1 MRWNTLAG
9 IPPSPGIDRSA
20 VHTQIEQ
27 SSKDHRLPVPGQ
39 VAGEPVF
46 LGSELFARVAFP
58 GNHPLRLIRHSAV
71 LELSRLMGWLDD
83 QRYHEIAPVPD
94 ARLLEFHDRS
104 YVDALQYA
112 DAAGVVARDV
122 RERFNIGTLENP
134 LFSGMF
140 DRARATVGGSIA
152 AAELALAGHAAFHP
166 SGGTHHGRPDRAVGF
181 CYFNDPV
188 FAIRT
193 FLDGGLERIA
203 YVDLDAHH
211 GDGVEAAFEDE
222 PRVTTLSIHEAD
234 RWPHTGLNSEPARGI
249 YNLPVPR
256 GFNDAEL
263 DFLVENVVLPV
274 LATLRT
280 DGLVLCCGADCLAG
294 DPLSGMTLSNVSL
307 WRTVE
312 ALLALGVPTV
322 VLGGGGYNPW
332 TLTRYWAGLWAT
344 MAGENVPSSLPPAAR
359 ALLETMECD
368 LVDDEDRDPGWLT
381 TMADTPYS
389 GSVRDSIK
397 YLAASVMA
405 R

>member
-1 MRWNTLAG
+1 MQTLTEH
-9 IPPSPGIDRSA
+9 SHKDRS
-20 VHTQIEQ
+20 V
-27 SSKDHRLPVPGQ
+27 PVPGQ
-39 VAGEPVF
+39 AAGEPMF
-46 LGSELFARVAFP
+46 LGSELFARAAFP
-58 GNHPLRLIRHSAV
+58 GNHPLSIIRHSAV

-83 QRYHEIAPVPD
+83 EHYLEVAPVPVT
-94 ARLLEFHDRS
+94 RLLEFHDRR
-104 YVDALQYA
+104 YVEALQYA
-112 DAAGVVARDV
+112 DSAGVVARDV
-122 RERFNIGTLENP
+122 RERYNLGTLENP
-134 LFSGMF
+134 LFPGMF

-193 FLDGGLERIA
+193 FLEGGLERVA

-211 GDGVEAAFEDE
+211 GDGVEAAFADDA
-222 PRVTTLSIHEAD
+222 RVATLSVHEAD
-234 RWPHTGLNSEPARGI
+234 RWPHSGQASEPDRGI
-249 YNLPVPR
+249 FNLPVPR
-256 GFNDAEL
+256 GCNDSEL
-263 DFLVENVVLPV
+263 DFLVRNVVLPV
-274 LATLRT
+274 LAMHRA
-280 DGLVLCCGADCLAG
+280 DGLVLCCGADSLAG
-294 DPLSGMTLSNVSL
+294 DPLSGMALSNVSL

-344 MAGENVPSSLPPAAR
+344 ITGAAVPPTLPPAAS
-359 ALLETMECD
+359 ALLESMECD
-368 LVDDEDRDPGWLT
+368 LVDEEDRNPAWLE

-405 R
+405 T